1 MEIKRAIKKII
12 ALGTGATM
20 VGATVLGAMATA
32 DLANYPAP
40 FVEDGIWNAVSII
53 GAKSSSEDNVAI
65 TDIVLGL
72 SKVEVGTT
80 AATTA
85 TTSLEGDAYQI
96 TKSTDALNL
105 YEYLSADSGSG
116 DLQNG
121 PIGTITKNELNAL
134 ADGSITNAKGTFT
147 YNQYIIMPED
157 VSVVYEA
164 DTDKSDD
171 PAFYLKFSDSK
182 TGYIYRLSFASAL
195 KSDIDS
201 AFDFDDLDNKKI
213 KMLGKEFTIINTD
226 NATGVIDLMGGTVPD
241 VLSEGETKTYTVD
254 GIDYTVEVVQI
265 TDFSSD
271 NKVKFIVNDE
281 PMEAMMEGETLP
293 IATGVELGVKEIW
306 PNEAGDVGSDTVD
319 FYIGAEKVTITDTAF
334 GTANWGGTLNV
345 GGEDVSNLGVN
356 VVGTFP
362 SSGTDVSIS
371 KIEVNW
377 TTSDD
382 YYVPIGGKL
391 SDELESD
398 GKDQLFLQNLNFEF
412 TGVDFGETE
421 EIKVNPSSDYAKL
434 QVPTKT
440 GGDLS
445 FYAFHSGDAGRNV
458 SLGKTSDRPLVISPA
473 AISKNHQFIVS
484 SGKYTHL
491 LEATYF
497 DTANTRVTFKDV
509 GLGTS
514 FKVTA
519 TQGGSGTFYL
529 DGYEYSFIADYTGG
543 TANFTSFGS
552 DTEGEIWT
560 PSEAKVKLST
570 TTASDITSGLI
581 QLYEYHKGPADGSSS
596 NVKHINVSLTDAGTD
611 TTVAH
616 RITCQEPTSSDT
628 SFNLRSWDSNTNYK
642 DGYNRWGTHVEYNF
656 PTSSQSYVT
665 IAYPTSEATANVY
678 IASGVTTTSATA
690 AGEAGV
696 AYTYVDI
703 GSVMRD
709 VEVADWKATNVI
721 VVGGP
726 CVNTV
731 AAELLESDPANCAA
745 GFEEGKAKIKLFEVE
760 DKVALLVAGMSGAD
774 TKRAGLV
781 LKNYKDYADDLVG
794 TEVEMTATS
803 DADIALAAPV
813 VPEVEP
819 EVEPEEPVV
828 E

>member
-1 MEIKRAIKKII
+1 
-12 ALGTGATM
+12 
-20 VGATVLGAMATA
+20 
-32 DLANYPAP
+32 
-40 FVEDGIWNAVSII
+40 
-53 GAKSSSEDNVAI
+53 
-65 TDIVLGL
+65 
-72 SKVEVGTT
+72 
-80 AATTA
+80 
-85 TTSLEGDAYQI
+85 
-96 TKSTDALNL
+96 
-105 YEYLSADSGSG
+105 
-116 DLQNG
+116 
-121 PIGTITKNELNAL
+121 
-134 ADGSITNAKGTFT
+134 
-147 YNQYIIMPED
+147 
-157 VSVVYEA
+157 
-164 DTDKSDD
+164 
-171 PAFYLKFSDSK
+171 
-182 TGYIYRLSFASAL
+182 
-195 KSDIDS
+195 
-201 AFDFDDLDNKKI
+201 
-213 KMLGKEFTIINTD
+213 
-226 NATGVIDLMGGTVPD
+226 
-241 VLSEGETKTYTVD
+241 
-254 GIDYTVEVVQI
+254 
-265 TDFSSD
+265 
-271 NKVKFIVNDE
+271 
-281 PMEAMMEGETLP
+281 
-293 IATGVELGVKEIW
+293 
-306 PNEAGDVGSDTVD
+306 
-319 FYIGAEKVTITDTAF
+319 
-334 GTANWGGTLNV
+334 
-345 GGEDVSNLGVN
+345 
-356 VVGTFP
+356 
-362 SSGTDVSIS
+362 
-371 KIEVNW
+371 
-377 TTSDD
+377 
-382 YYVPIGGKL
+382 
-391 SDELESD
+391 
-398 GKDQLFLQNLNFEF
+398 
-412 TGVDFGETE
+412 
-421 EIKVNPSSDYAKL
+421 
-434 QVPTKT
+434 
-440 GGDLS
+440 
-445 FYAFHSGDAGRNV
+445 
-458 SLGKTSDRPLVISPA
+458 
-473 AISKNHQFIVS
+473 
-484 SGKYTHL
+484 L